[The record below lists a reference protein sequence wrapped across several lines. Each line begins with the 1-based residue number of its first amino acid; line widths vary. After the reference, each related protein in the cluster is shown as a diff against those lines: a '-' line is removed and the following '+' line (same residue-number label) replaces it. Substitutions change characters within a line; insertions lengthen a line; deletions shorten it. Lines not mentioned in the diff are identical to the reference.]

1 VDPDRANTRGM
12 DAHQRLANRVAEEQ
26 DDILGTIQLIDGDDR
41 LEDRLYEQLV
51 DLLVEGMFL
60 DLREE
65 YLDGAMGREEYVQVL
80 SELADRCRR
89 AGLLPLPSRGA

>member
-1 VDPDRANTRGM
+1 M
-12 DAHQRLANRVAEEQ
+12 DAHHRLANRVAEEQ
-26 DDILGTIQLIDGDDR
+26 DDVLGTIQLIDGDDR

-65 YLDGAMGREEYVQVL
+65 YLDGSMGRDDYVAVL
-80 SELADRCRR
+80 SDLAERCRR
-89 AGLLPLPSRGA
+89 AGLLPLPSRRA